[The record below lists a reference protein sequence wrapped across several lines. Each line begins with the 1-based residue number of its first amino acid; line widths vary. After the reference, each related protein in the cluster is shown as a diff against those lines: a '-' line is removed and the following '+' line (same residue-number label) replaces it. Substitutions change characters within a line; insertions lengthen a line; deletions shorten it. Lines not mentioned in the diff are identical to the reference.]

1 MTVDFICELLAE
13 WFDSPCNYS
22 PMDEQ
27 MFKDNYCESHCGK
40 ITDAEC
46 WKRYFE
52 KMWADRKTESDSEK
66 PNNCEHITEDGVT
79 CAKYPACDDCLDNPL
94 NKVKG
99 SERLVKGSEQTEP
112 TISKMEQVD
121 EPKTQMKTQN
131 SNLTFEKTDE
141 PQTYVINPQEP
152 TNDDKCFEC
161 DDFFT
166 CGGQCNKI
174 EDEPQ
179 TDCAWK

>member
-66 PNNCEHITEDGVT
+66 PNSCEHITEDGVT

-94 NKVKG
+94 NKLKG
-99 SERLVKGSEQTEP
+99 SERLVKGSEQTDCQTCKRWSSYGYCVYREC
-112 TISKMEQVD
+112 KGYA
-121 EPKTQMKTQN
+121 
-131 SNLTFEKTDE
+131 
-141 PQTYVINPQEP
+141 PQTER
-152 TNDDKCFEC
+152 E
-161 DDFFT
+161 
-166 CGGQCNKI
+166 G
-174 EDEPQ
+174 E
-179 TDCAWK
+179 